1 MLLLVRRSFFIIFF
15 SVSLFSQTI
24 QSISVEGNI
33 EFDDSRITEWS
44 GLRNGIEFTPALK
57 DTAIKRLSLMMNNN
71 GYINNSIK
79 IRTEAGKDSSKIK
92 LVVNVEEGL
101 PYIVN
106 RVKIIGADSIPA
118 KSFSSFQFLE
128 EQIFNKFDLEEQ
140 ITQSLI
146 FLENNGYPFSKIFIK
161 SVNFYK
167 DTLSGDRLADIFLQF
182 ETGKQNT
189 IDRVEVTGNTKT
201 KEDVIFR
208 ELRINR
214 GEIYSQ
220 ELVEELPK
228 RLNRL
233 KFFEPVS
240 TPSFYLN
247 SKNEGVLK
255 ISIKEKETNYFD
267 GILGY
272 IPGTKEGEKGYLTGL
287 VNVSLRNLFG
297 TGRAAAVR
305 WQQYDRHSQEME
317 VRYLEPWIFGMP
329 VNISGGFFQRKQ
341 DSSYV
346 QRRFDGTVEY
356 LATES
361 ITAAL
366 FLQSE
371 AVIPSVTLGNT
382 FRVYNSSS
390 ITTGIN
396 LKLDTRDDPFAP
408 TEGLLFQS
416 LYSIS
421 RKKIYG
427 PEQYFTPGMETDLNL
442 QRLTFDLSYFYSLF
456 LTHILAAGIHGREL
470 KGSFFEESDLFR
482 LGGTQTL
489 RGYRENQFLG
499 SRVLWTNLEYRL
511 LITRRTYAFVFFDTG
526 YYLRKGEPDRN
537 IEQLED
543 FKIGYGAGLNLETG
557 LGVLIVSYA
566 LGEGDSFSEGKIHF
580 GIVNEF

>member
-1 MLLLVRRSFFIIFF
+1 MLPLFRVFFLILVF
-15 SVSLFSQTI
+15 SAALFSQTI
-24 QSISVEGNI
+24 QSITVEGNI
-33 EFDDSRITEWS
+33 EFSDSRIIEAG
-44 GLRNGIEFTPALK
+44 GLRNGIEFTPGLK
-57 DTAIKRLSLMMNNN
+57 DTAIKNISLMLNNN
-71 GYINNSIK
+71 GYIDNSIN
-79 IRTEAGKDSSKIK
+79 ISTEAGKDSSKIK
-92 LVVNVEEGL
+92 LLIKVEEGE

-106 RVKIIGADSIPA
+106 RIRISGADSIPA

-128 EQIFNKFDLEEQ
+128 GQIFSKFDLEEQ

-146 FLENNGYPFSKIFIK
+146 FLENNGYPFSKIFVK
-161 SVNFYK
+161 SVIFNR
-167 DTLSGDRLADIFLQF
+167 DTTSGNNTADILLQYAA
-182 ETGKQNT
+182 GNQNT
-189 IDRVEVTGNTKT
+189 IDKVEVTGNTKT
-201 KEDVIFR
+201 KENVIFR
-208 ELRINR
+208 ELRINQ

-233 KFFEPVS
+233 RFFEPVT

-255 ISIKEKETNYFD
+255 VTIKEKETNYFD

-272 IPGTKEGEKGYLTGL
+272 IPGTAEEEKGYLTGL

-305 WQQYDRHSQEME
+305 WQQYDRLSQEME
-317 VRYLEPWIFGMP
+317 VRYLEPWIFGIP

-361 ITAAL
+361 ISAAV
-366 FLQSE
+366 FIQSE

-390 ITTGIN
+390 VTTGIN
-396 LKLDTRDDPFAP
+396 LKLDTRDDIYAP

-416 LYSIS
+416 LYSFS
-421 RKKIYG
+421 KKKIYG
-427 PEQYFTPGMETDLNL
+427 PEQFFTPGMQTRINL
-442 QRLTFDLSYFYSLF
+442 QRLTFDFSYFYSLF

-470 KGSFFEESDLFR
+470 KGSFFEESDLYR

-489 RGYRENQFLG
+489 RGYRESQFLG

-511 LITRRTYAFVFFDTG
+511 LITRRTYAFLFYDTG
-526 YYLRKGEPDRN
+526 YYLRKAEPDRN
-537 IEQLED
+537 IEQQED
-543 FKIGYGAGLNLETG
+543 FKFGYGAGLNLETG